1 MQNRNSTI
9 FLVKSKLSTA
19 KKCKTATFLRV
30 FNQKI
35 FDNFSCEIKVV
46 NIKTVQNR
54 VFSPQKNREINA
66 KILNF
71 VIDEPVWIMVK
82 SYNSFLLDRL
92 WIGTDLKSNPSDND
106 GRMQMQKYLFDH
118 GLERSSFEN
127 MLRGMNTTRPFIPLQ
142 GQMYKGTIKGLKPD
156 DEGPATTLVIEADVG
171 ELLFLEVPRENVFVY
186 GHWMGKA
193 DLSYIFEKGKKVKI
207 LSKQLVLTK
216 PLDKFSRETKFV
228 TN

>member
-1 MQNRNSTI
+1 M
-9 FLVKSKLSTA
+9 
-19 KKCKTATFLRV
+19 
-30 FNQKI
+30 
-35 FDNFSCEIKVV
+35 
-46 NIKTVQNR
+46 QNR

-193 DLSYIFEKGKKVKI
+193 DLSYIFDKGKKVKI

>member
-1 MQNRNSTI
+1 M
-9 FLVKSKLSTA
+9 
-19 KKCKTATFLRV
+19 
-30 FNQKI
+30 
-35 FDNFSCEIKVV
+35 
-46 NIKTVQNR
+46 QNR

-207 LSKQLVLTK
+207 LSKK
-216 PLDKFSRETKFV
+216 PLDKFSRETKLPTKNHQHFHDFS
-228 TN
+228 TKIFYTIFLAKSKLSTTKNRNIFAIFLPKFFGQFFS

>member
-1 MQNRNSTI
+1 M
-9 FLVKSKLSTA
+9 
-19 KKCKTATFLRV
+19 
-30 FNQKI
+30 
-35 FDNFSCEIKVV
+35 
-46 NIKTVQNR
+46 QNR

-193 DLSYIFEKGKKVKI
+193 DLSYIFEKGKKK
-207 LSKQLVLTK
+207 L
-216 PLDKFSRETKFV
+216 
-228 TN
+228 

>member
-1 MQNRNSTI
+1 MISSSGPVRYLAPFSRA
-9 FLVKSKLSTA
+9 FLT
-19 KKCKTATFLRV
+19 T
-30 FNQKI
+30 
-35 FDNFSCEIKVV
+35 
-46 NIKTVQNR
+46 
-54 VFSPQKNREINA
+54 KNREINA
-66 KILNF
+66 KFLNF

-193 DLSYIFEKGKKVKI
+193 DLSYIFEKGKKKLRKVQN
-207 LSKQLVLTK
+207 LSIAIKCKTAT
-216 PLDKFSRETKFV
+216 FSRVFNQKIF
-228 TN
+228 